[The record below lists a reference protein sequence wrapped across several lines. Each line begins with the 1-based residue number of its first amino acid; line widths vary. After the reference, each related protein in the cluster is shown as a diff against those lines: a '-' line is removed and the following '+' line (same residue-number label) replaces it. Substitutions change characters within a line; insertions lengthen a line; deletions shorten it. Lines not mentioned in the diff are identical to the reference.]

1 MLLFHVP
8 YTMMQYVGL
17 GFLFSL
23 YIFQGVKFLIWDLP
37 REKKREAALA
47 AEVQQV
53 EKALKEART
62 RSVHSNA
69 GAAVV
74 STPAT
79 GTNVENRP

>member
-23 YIFQGVKFLIWDLP
+23 YIFQGLKFLFWDLP
-37 REKKREAALA
+37 REKKREAAIA

-62 RSVHSNA
+62 RSVISNRGETA
-69 GAAVV
+69 T
-74 STPAT
+74 TPAACT
-79 GTNVENRP
+79 DVSNRP

>member
-62 RSVHSNA
+62 RSVISNIGGTA
-69 GAAVV
+69 T
-74 STPAT
+74 TPASCT
-79 GTNVENRP
+79 DGSNRP